1 MNPRFWFLPALATAG
16 MSFSAFASTEQPE
29 SERTFYLG
37 ADWAAY
43 NDVKLESGGVSI
55 SENSDFGDLGF
66 NLVAGYEFNTHKVVK
81 LGVEAEYRS
90 FSEVNYEDVLKV
102 EGSGFYINIKP
113 KFIVQYD
120 EADVYV
126 SLLAGVGNMDIDAKA
141 EGVSASESE
150 ASYQFGAELG
160 FIINCNVD
168 LHLGYRSAHVEVDN
182 IDASVNTAYLGARYF
197 F

>member
-1 MNPRFWFLPALATAG
+1 MNPRFWFLPVLATAG
-16 MSFSAFASTEQPE
+16 MSFSVFASTEQPE

-43 NDVKLESGGVSI
+43 NDVKLETGGVSI
-55 SENSDFGDLGF
+55 SENNDFSDLGF

-90 FSEVNYEDVLKV
+90 FAEVNYEDVLKV

-113 KFIVQYD
+113 KFIVQYE

-126 SLLAGVGNMDIDAKA
+126 SLLAGVGNMDVDAKA
-141 EGVSASESE
+141 TGVSASESE

-160 FIINCNVD
+160 FIISRNVD
-168 LHLGYRSAHVEVDN
+168 LHLGYRSAHVEIDN